1 MMRSRV
7 FLLLLL
13 APPAI
18 GAHAGDAGYVPK
30 AIDLLDRPAADAKPV
45 AQLVRQQPVEVISRK
60 GSWANV
66 NARAKSGW
74 IRLIDLRLNAIPS
87 WQIAAGACVKSASDS
102 GIRGFSEEELLAGT
116 PSRSELDELK
126 LFSVAVKDAS
136 SFARSAGLKPRR
148 QDYLDGSDYLSLDQL
163 PDDFFD
169 E

>member
-7 FLLLLL
+7 FLVLLL
-13 APPAI
+13 AAPAF
-18 GAHAGDAGYVPK
+18 GAHAGDTDYVPK

-45 AQLVRQQPVEVISRK
+45 AQLVKQQSVEVISRN

-66 NARAKSGW
+66 RAGARSGW
-74 IRLIDLRLNAIPS
+74 IRMIDVRLNAAAS
-87 WQIAAGACVKSASDS
+87 RQIAAVARIKSASDS

-116 PSRSELDELK
+116 PSRSELDKLK
-126 LFSVAVKDAS
+126 LFGVAAKDAAG
-136 SFARSAGLKPRR
+136 FARSAGLKPRR
-148 QDYLDGSDYLSLDQL
+148 QDYLDGSDNLSVDQL